1 MKLPNVQL
9 NFTKMKSINAIQPS
23 LDDMIF
29 EHRNKA
35 YGAYELR
42 TTYTSSLNR
51 AFWIGVGCFGL
62 MLLTNFIF
70 ARQKDKNL
78 AEREVIIDLKQMPD
92 EKLVEV
98 EKPKEPEPP
107 KEIEQLKKIAYLVP
121 EVVEETQNE
130 TPPPTQEAIEI
141 AVISDKT
148 QDGKESEGIAETPP
162 VEAPTAVT
170 KAVELPEED
179 NSPFLTVEMKPS
191 FVGGDKEMYKF
202 LSQNLKYPSA
212 AQRANIQGKVFLKF
226 IVEKDGSITGVETMK
241 GIGFGCDEEAA
252 RVVKLMPKWI
262 AGKQNGRNVRVFFTI
277 PVFFRLDD

>member
-1 MKLPNVQL
+1 MKPINV
-9 NFTKMKSINAIQPS
+9 IPPS

-42 TTYTSSLNR
+42 TSYPSNINR
-51 AFWIGVGCFGL
+51 ALFIGVACFSM

-70 ARQKDKNL
+70 AR
-78 AEREVIIDLKQMPD
+78 EREKKQLEYTCVLTLQDIEP
-92 EKLVEV
+92 EKEVKIEKPREIEHPKEV
-98 EKPKEPEPP
+98 EQVKTVAFL
-107 KEIEQLKKIAYLVP
+107 IP
-121 EVVEETQNE
+121 EVVEETEKE
-130 TPPPTQEAIEI
+130 TPPPSPDEIENAIISNKTQE
-141 AVISDKT
+141 
-148 QDGKESEGIAETPP
+148 GRESEGISEAPP
-162 VEAPTAVT
+162 VEEVA
-170 KAVELPEED
+170 KGIKDIVEIEES
-179 NSPFLTVEMKPS
+179 NEPFLTVEVKPS
-191 FVGGDKEMYKF
+191 FAGGDKEMYKF

-226 IVEKDGSITGVETMK
+226 IVEKDGSISGVENLK

-277 PVFFRLDD
+277 PVFFKLDD

>member
-1 MKLPNVQL
+1 MNPQTRELPAVGIP
-9 NFTKMKSINAIQPS
+9 TT
-23 LDDMIF
+23 LDDIVF

-42 TTYTSSLNR
+42 TGYTANLNR
-51 AFWIGVGCFGL
+51 AFWIGIGCFML

-78 AEREVIIDLKQMPD
+78 AETGIIIDLQKIPD
-92 EKLVEV
+92 EKVPEI
-98 EKPKEPEPP
+98 EKPKEIEPP
-107 KEIEQLKKIAYLVP
+107 KEVEQVKTIAYLVP

-130 TPPPTQEAIEI
+130 TPPPTQDAIEV

-148 QDGKESEGIAETPP
+148 QEGRVSESISESPP
-162 VEAPTAVT
+162 VEAPSAAV
-170 KAVELPEED
+170 KAVEIVENNLPFTSVEE
-179 NSPFLTVEMKPS
+179 NPS
-191 FVGGDKEMYKF
+191 FMGGVKEMYKF
-202 LSQNLKYPSA
+202 LAQNLKYPSA

-262 AGKQNGRNVRVFFTI
+262 AGRQNGRNVRVIFTI
-277 PVFFRLDD
+277 PVFFKLDD